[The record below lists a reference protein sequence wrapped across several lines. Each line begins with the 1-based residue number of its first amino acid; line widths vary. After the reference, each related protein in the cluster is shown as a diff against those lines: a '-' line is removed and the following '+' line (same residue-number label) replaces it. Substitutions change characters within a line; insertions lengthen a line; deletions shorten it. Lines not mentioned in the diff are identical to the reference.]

1 MTIEPVD
8 ALRRIAFLLERSR
21 ASTYR
26 VKAYRQ
32 AADTLLAIPEAEVRE
47 RVRKGTLKQLEG
59 IGPSTAAVIEQAAAG
74 RDPDKLT
81 ELESTVGGPLVEGG
95 EQVRDQLRGDLH
107 SHSDWSDG
115 GSPIQEMVASA
126 MELGHD
132 YLALTDHSPR
142 LTVANGLTAARL
154 SQQLK
159 VVDAINAAVGE
170 DFRLLKAI
178 EVDILDDGSLDQ
190 TDELLDQLDVR
201 VASVHSKLKMESA
214 AMTRRMVTAV
224 RNPRTNVLGHCTG
237 RLVTGDRGKRAQSTF
252 DASAVFAACAESN
265 TAVEI
270 NSRPERSDPPDD
282 LLTLAIESGCLFA
295 INTDAHAPGQL
306 DFQAYGCE
314 RAERLGVPVE
324 RVVNSWPLDQLLDWA
339 TPS

>member
-32 AADTLLAIPEAEVRE
+32 AADTLLAIPEAEVRS
-47 RVRKGTLKQLEG
+47 RVKAGTLKQLEG
-59 IGPSTAAVIEQAAAG
+59 IGPSTATVIEEAAAG
-74 RDPDKLT
+74 QVPGKLT
-81 ELESTVGGPLVEGG
+81 DLEAEVGGPLVTGG
-95 EQVRDQLRGDLH
+95 EELRAHLVGDLH

-115 GSPIQEMVASA
+115 GSPIQEMVATA
-126 MELGHD
+126 MELGHN

-142 LTVANGLTAARL
+142 LTVANGLSAARL
-154 SQQLK
+154 TQQLK
-159 VVDAINAAVGE
+159 VVNAINAAVGP

-178 EVDILDDGSLDQ
+178 EVDILDDGALDQ
-190 TDELLDQLDVR
+190 TPELLAHLDIR

-214 AMTRRMVTAV
+214 AMTRRMIAAA
-224 RNPRTNVLGHCTG
+224 RNPHTNILGHCTG
-237 RLVTGDRGKRAQSTF
+237 RLVTGDRGKRGQSSF
-252 DASAVFAACAESN
+252 DAAEVFEACREHN

-270 NSRPERSDPPDD
+270 NSRPERMDPPDD
-282 LLTLAIESGCLFA
+282 LLTLAIETGCLFA
-295 INTDAHAPGQL
+295 IDTDAHAPGQL

-314 RAERLGVPVE
+314 RAQRLGVPVE
-324 RVVNSWPLDQLLDWA
+324 RIINTWPLDQLLGWA
-339 TPS
+339 NPA